1 MPKKPITQ
9 LIDLDHFSLATLKT
23 LKKDELLSLAEAIR
37 KRILEVVSQNGGHL
51 ASNLGAVELT
61 IALHRVFDS
70 PLDKIIFDVSH
81 QTYAHKILTGRGK
94 DFPNLRKMNGLSGF
108 AKKSESIH
116 DIFEAGHSSTSLS
129 AGLGFAIAKHQDA
142 SDIGEIVVVVG
153 DASVAN
159 GLAFEALN
167 FLGQNHQYKLII
179 IINDNEMSISK
190 NIGSLGKTF
199 NRIRVRRQSPNRPK
213 FLGRFLNRF
222 KMSVK
227 SYVYDNQF
235 FSSLG
240 FQYFE
245 GIDGHNI
252 AQLETFFKYAKKA
265 KHSVVLHV
273 KTQKGKGY
281 GFAEEDNTGIW
292 HGVGPF
298 DIASGIVKGHP
309 NKKMYGEI
317 IADYLMD
324 KCRENPLITVITPA
338 MALGSGLQQFKHRF
352 PNRFIDV
359 GIAEESAV
367 VMASAM
373 QQAGLMPIV
382 FMYSTFL
389 QRAYDQIVHDLART
403 KTPVVFCVDR
413 SGIVPDDGDTHQGIY
428 DIAFLSSIP
437 HVTIAMPMD
446 PQEAVSIMEV
456 ALNHQEGPF
465 FLRYPKQSFVDLP
478 PMQVKEIT
486 YGTWDIIFPLKPKT
500 VVTYGPDVLG
510 VKEALEQAGL
520 KDSIGL
526 INARFIKPVDY
537 QMLKTIGQQNI
548 HLFVYEQVIESSS
561 LATMIKS
568 AMPDISL
575 TSIALP
581 ETFLDTGKVEELKA
595 LHHITYSDLIKVLKE

>member
-1 MPKKPITQ
+1 MPKKPLTQ
-9 LIDLDHFSLATLKT
+9 SFDLDHFSLAVLKT
-23 LKKDELLSLAEAIR
+23 LSKDELNSLATAIR

-61 IALHRVFDS
+61 IALHRVFES
-70 PLDKIIFDVSH
+70 PHDKIIFDVSH
-81 QTYAHKILTGRGK
+81 QTYAHKILTARGK
-94 DFPNLRKMNGLSGF
+94 EFRNLRKMNGLSGF
-108 AKKSESIH
+108 AKRCESVH
-116 DIFEAGHSSTSLS
+116 DIYEAGHSSTALS
-129 AGLGFAIAKHQDA
+129 AGLGYAVAKQQGVNG
-142 SDIGEIVVVVG
+142 IGEIVVVVG

-199 NRIRVRRQSPNRPK
+199 NRIRVRRQSPNLPK
-213 FLGRFLNRF
+213 FWGRFLNRF

-227 SYVYDNQF
+227 SYIYDNQF
-235 FSSLG
+235 FTSLG

-252 AQLETFFKYAKKA
+252 AQLETYLKYAKKA

-281 GFAEEDNTGIW
+281 EFAEEDNTGIW

-298 DIASGIVKGHP
+298 DLASGVVKGDP
-309 NKKMYGEI
+309 NQKMYGEI
-317 IADYLMD
+317 IADYLLE
-324 KCRENPLITVITPA
+324 KCRKNPLINVITPA
-338 MALGSGLQQFKHRF
+338 MALGAGLQQFKHQF
-352 PNRFIDV
+352 PDRFIDV

-373 QQAGLMPIV
+373 CQAGLIPIV

-389 QRAYDQIVHDLART
+389 QRAYDQILHDVART
-403 KTPVVFCVDR
+403 KTPVIFCIDR
-413 SGIVPDDGDTHQGIY
+413 SGIVPDDGDTHQGIF

-437 HVTIAMPMD
+437 HVVIAMPKD
-446 PQEAVSIMEV
+446 PHEALSMLEV
-456 ALNHQEGPF
+456 ALLYQEGPF
-465 FLRYPKQSFVDLP
+465 FLRYPKQGFAGFSYQTVEELP
-478 PMQVKEIT
+478 F
-486 YGTWDIIFPLKPKT
+486 GTWEVILPVKPKT
-500 VVTYGPDVLG
+500 VVAYGPDVWG
-510 VKEALEQAGL
+510 IKEALEKAGL
-520 KDSIGL
+520 AGKIGL

-537 QMLKTIGQQNI
+537 ELLKNLATQKI
-548 HLFVYEQVIESSS
+548 HLFVYEQVIETSS

-568 AMPDISL
+568 AIPEVSVTSL
-575 TSIALP
+575 ALP